1 MKVRA
6 GRAFL
11 LLGVLVVIFAGMI
24 VTTPSVLTGIT
35 LGLDLQGGFEILYQV
50 QPVSE
55 GQAVTPEV
63 INQTI
68 AALERRVNVIGVAEP
83 NFFPEGKDRIRVQL
97 AGVEDQDKARELL
110 GRPARLTFRDMAT
123 GEVLLSGAD
132 LVEGGAQAG
141 IDQYTNQAIVQVKL
155 KDAAKFAD
163 ITGRYVGQPIG
174 IYLDEELITAPVV
187 KQRITGGIATIEGQR
202 DIVEAQELADLLNA
216 GALPV
221 NLVELQ
227 AQSVGASLGQRSLE
241 LGIWA
246 GIIGGIAVLIFM
258 LVYYRLPGLAANIS
272 LLIYTY
278 LLLLLFQLLGVTLT
292 LAGIAAFILAL
303 GMAVDANILTAERI
317 KEEIRIGKSIPSAFR
332 AGSRRA
338 LATIL
343 DANITTIVAAV
354 VIYYIGT
361 GSVRGFATT
370 LILSILLS
378 ILTNVWISRLLLHQC
393 IRAGIGVK
401 PWYFGVK
408 EEEIREL

>member
-6 GRAFL
+6 GRALL
-11 LLGVLVVIFAGMI
+11 LLGLFIAILAGMI

-50 QPVSE
+50 QPVS
-55 GQAVTPEV
+55 QDQTVTPDV

-83 NFFPEGKDRIRVQL
+83 NFFPEGRDRIRVQL
-97 AGVEDQDKARELL
+97 AGVEDQDRARELM
-110 GRPARLTFRDMAT
+110 GRPARLTFRDMTT

-132 LVEGGAQAG
+132 LVEGGASAG
-141 IDQYTNQAIVQVKL
+141 FDEYNRAIVQVKL
-155 KDAAKFAD
+155 KDGSKFAD
-163 ITGRYVGQPIG
+163 ITGRYVGQPLG
-174 IYLDEELITAPVV
+174 IFLDEELITAPIVQ
-187 KQRITGGIATIEGQR
+187 QRITGGIATITGQR
-202 DIVEAQELADLLNA
+202 DIAEAQELASLLNA

-246 GIIGGIAVLIFM
+246 GIIGGIAVLLFM
-258 LVYYRLPGLAANIS
+258 LLYYRLPGLVANIS

-278 LLLLLFQLLGVTLT
+278 LLLLLFQLLDVTLT

-317 KEEIRIGKSIPSAFR
+317 KEEIRVGKSIPSALR

-343 DANITTIVAAV
+343 DANITTVVAAV
-354 VIYYIGT
+354 VIYFIGS

-378 ILTNVWISRLLLHQC
+378 ILTNVWISRLLLQQT
-393 IRAGIGVK
+393 IKAGIGVK
-401 PWYFGVK
+401 PWFFGVK
-408 EEEIREL
+408 EEEISEL

>member
-1 MKVRA
+1 
-6 GRAFL
+6 
-11 LLGVLVVIFAGMI
+11 
-24 VTTPSVLTGIT
+24 
-35 LGLDLQGGFEILYQV
+35 
-50 QPVSE
+50 
-55 GQAVTPEV
+55 
-63 INQTI
+63 
-68 AALERRVNVIGVAEP
+68 
-83 NFFPEGKDRIRVQL
+83 
-97 AGVEDQDKARELL
+97 
-110 GRPARLTFRDMAT
+110 LTFRDMAT

-258 LVYYRLPGLAANIS
+258 LVYYRLPGLVANIS

-292 LAGIAAFILAL
+292 LAGIAAFIFGA
-303 GMAVDANILTAERI
+303 GHGGGRQHTHRRTHQGRNPHRQEHSVGVSGRFAARVGDDFGRQHHDH
-317 KEEIRIGKSIPSAFR
+317 RG
-332 AGSRRA
+332 GSRDLLYRNGFGA
-338 LATIL
+338 RLCHDVDLEHPPQHFDQRL
-343 DANITTIVAAV
+343 DFPPVVAPVHPRGDRCEAV
-354 VIYYIGT
+354 VL
-361 GSVRGFATT
+361 R
-370 LILSILLS
+370 
-378 ILTNVWISRLLLHQC
+378 
-393 IRAGIGVK
+393 
-401 PWYFGVK
+401 
-408 EEEIREL
+408 REGGGNP